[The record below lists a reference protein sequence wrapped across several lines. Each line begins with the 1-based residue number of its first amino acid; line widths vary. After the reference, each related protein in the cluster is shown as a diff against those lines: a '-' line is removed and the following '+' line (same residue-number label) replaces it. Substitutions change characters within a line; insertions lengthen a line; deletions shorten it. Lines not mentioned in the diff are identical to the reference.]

1 MNVRKRV
8 FEIVEIAKPGDS
20 LSKAFDIFIII
31 LIALNVIAL
40 ILESVQ
46 SIHAFCPWFFFI
58 FEVVLVLIF
67 TVEYVARA
75 WSCVEKPQYAKPVS
89 GRLRFLLTP
98 LAVVDLLAVLPFY
111 LPFLGIDLRFL
122 RILRMMRM
130 FRIAKLGRYSQ
141 SLQILQRV
149 MAAKKEQL
157 VCTLFVLVL
166 LVIIAASMLY
176 YAENHAQPNNFSSI
190 PAAMWWAICTLTT
203 VGYGDIFPTTGLG
216 KVMASVIAILGIG
229 MFALPTGILG
239 AGFVEEM
246 GRRNPPG
253 NCNANNTGL
262 MTKPVQCPH
271 CGKEINGAPLA
282 G

>member
-8 FEIVEIAKPGDS
+8 FEIVEIARPGDH
-20 LSKAFDIFIII
+20 LSKAFDIFIIA

-40 ILESVQ
+40 ILESVHK
-46 SIHAFCPWFFFI
+46 IHTFCPRLFYD
-58 FEVVLVLIF
+58 FEVVSVLIF
-67 TVEYVARA
+67 TIEYLARA

-89 GRLRFLLTP
+89 GRLRFLVTP
-98 LAVVDLLAVLPFY
+98 LAIIDLLAVLPFY

-141 SLQILQRV
+141 SLQMLQRV
-149 MAAKKEQL
+149 AVSKKEQL
-157 VCTLFVLVL
+157 ICTLFMLVL

-176 YAENHAQPNNFSSI
+176 YTENSAQPKNFSSI

-203 VGYGDIFPTTGLG
+203 VGYGDIFPITGLG
-216 KVMASVIAILGIG
+216 KVMASIIAILGIG
-229 MFALPTGILG
+229 VFALPAGILG

-246 GRRNPPG
+246 GRKDPPG
-253 NCNANNTGL
+253 DSNAIKTDHAGTS
-262 MTKPVQCPH
+262 MCCPH
-271 CGKEINGAPLA
+271 CGKEISVARNPG
-282 G
+282 

>member
-1 MNVRKRV
+1 MSVRKRV
-8 FEIVEIAKPGDS
+8 FEIVEIAKPGDH
-20 LSKAFDIFIII
+20 LSRAFDIFIIT
-31 LIALNVIAL
+31 LIALNVVAL

-46 SIHAFCPWFFFI
+46 SIHAFSPRLFYI
-58 FEVVLVLIF
+58 FEAVSVILF
-67 TVEYVARA
+67 TIEYVARA

-89 GRLRFLLTP
+89 GRLRFLVTP
-98 LAVVDLLAVLPFY
+98 LAVIDLLAVLPFY

-149 MAAKKEQL
+149 AAAKKEQL
-157 VCTLFVLVL
+157 VCTLFMLVL
-166 LVIIAASMLY
+166 LVIVAASMLY
-176 YAENHAQPNNFSSI
+176 YAENSAQPKNFSSI

-216 KVMASVIAILGIG
+216 KVMASIIAVLGIG
-229 MFALPTGILG
+229 VFALPAGILG

-246 GRRNPPG
+246 GQRDQSG
-253 NCNANNTGL
+253 SSNAGKADL
-262 MTKPVQCPH
+262 MGTPARCPH
-271 CGKEINGAPLA
+271 CGKEISGVQSPP
-282 G
+282 

>member
-1 MNVRKRV
+1 MSVRKRV
-8 FEIVEIAKPGDS
+8 FEIVEIARPGDH
-20 LSKAFDIFIII
+20 LSRAFDIFIIT
-31 LIALNVIAL
+31 LIALNVVAL

-46 SIHAFCPWFFFI
+46 SIHAFSPRLFYI
-58 FEVVLVLIF
+58 FECVSVVIF
-67 TVEYVARA
+67 TIEYVARA

-89 GRLRFLLTP
+89 GRLRFLVTP
-98 LAVVDLLAVLPFY
+98 LAVIDLLAVLPFY

-149 MAAKKEQL
+149 AAGKKEQL
-157 VCTLFVLVL
+157 VCTLFMLVL
-166 LVIIAASMLY
+166 LVIVAASMLY
-176 YAENHAQPNNFSSI
+176 YAENSAQPKNFSSI

-216 KVMASVIAILGIG
+216 KVMASIIAVLGIG
-229 MFALPTGILG
+229 VFALPAGILG

-246 GRRNPPG
+246 GQRDQSGSSNAG
-253 NCNANNTGL
+253 NADPTG
-262 MTKPVQCPH
+262 MPARCPH
-271 CGKEINGAPLA
+271 CGKEINGARNA